1 VASRRGGS
9 RARGDEHPGA
19 GDEDEDE
26 DERDGATDLRQ
37 RHHGATSRGDLG
49 PSGERAH
56 ERLRRRDGIVL
67 PVYARID
74 WASLIRRVYWD
85 DVLACP
91 CGGRRRVVADI
102 GQRAQREAIVAIL
115 THLGIPTEPPPI
127 ARARG

>member
-1 VASRRGGS
+1 MASHRGAS
-9 RARGDEHPGA
+9 RARGDGRA
-19 GDEDEDE
+19 GDEDE

-37 RHHGATSRGDLG
+37 RHHGAASRGDPA

-74 WASLIRRVYWD
+74 WASLIRRVYLE

-102 GQRAQREAIVAIL
+102 GQRAQRDAIVAIL